1 MPSARPAL
9 IESFCCAV
17 QAERQAELA
26 YTVDFQM
33 VMLERRVARAAG
45 QHTEDEA
52 AELHAKIGA
61 LQEQLARTCAE
72 HSLVSAQL
80 KHAEDGLGAQCSFV
94 KTYSL

>member
-1 MPSARPAL
+1 MRFEYKTCTDTEMS
-9 IESFCCAV
+9 CCAA

-52 AELHAKIGA
+52 AELHAKIGS
-61 LQEQLARTCAE
+61 LQEQLARTLAE
-72 HSLVSAQL
+72 HALVSAQL
-80 KHAEDGLGAQCSFV
+80 KHAEDSLGALCFNVQ
-94 KTYSL
+94 